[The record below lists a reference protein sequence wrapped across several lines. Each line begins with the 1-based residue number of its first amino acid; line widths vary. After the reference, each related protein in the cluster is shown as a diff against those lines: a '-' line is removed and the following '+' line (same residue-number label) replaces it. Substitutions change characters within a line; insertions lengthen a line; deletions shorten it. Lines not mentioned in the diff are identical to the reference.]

1 MSTPDQ
7 DFYTQLPISPLPLGD
22 LLLTKTQFS
31 TIPNSWHVI
40 ITDIKSS
47 TEAVLSGSHQ
57 NVNLIATGSIVSV
70 LNLAFDMQVTIPFF
84 FGGDGATFVVPECL
98 INKAM
103 QVLALYKASTLENFN
118 LELRTGT
125 VPVNTIYEQ
134 GYHLHIAKYKSS
146 RSFNIPVVLGN
157 GLNYAEKI
165 IKGDDYLLS
174 GHDGTDS
181 ELDLTGMQCRWDKIP
196 PPEDKEEVV
205 TLLVAALDNKQQSA
219 AFSKIMKQI
228 EALYGPH
235 RKRQPISVSRLKL
248 VTTFNRIGLEMRT
261 RLGQFKWLDL
271 LQTWAVNLFG
281 HIYFRTKKGKAY
293 LKSLV
298 EMSDTLVIDGKI
310 NTVISGNVKQR
321 EALQQYLDALEA
333 DGEII
338 YGLHVSGASVM
349 SCYVRDMK
357 DGHIH
362 FVDGSDGGYTQAAR
376 VIKRKLKEINHQQ
389 KAD

>member
-1 MSTPDQ
+1 MLPPDQ
-7 DFYTQLPISPLPLGD
+7 DFYSQLPISPLPLGD
-22 LLLTKTQFS
+22 LLLNEKLFS
-31 TIPNSWHVI
+31 TVPNSWHVI

-47 TEAVLSGSHQ
+47 TEAVLSGSHE

-70 LNLAFDMQVTIPFF
+70 LNLAFDMNITIPFF
-84 FGGDGATFVVPECL
+84 FGGDGATFIVPPCL

-103 QVLALYKASTLENFN
+103 QVLSLYKASTLTNFN

-125 VPVNTIYEQ
+125 VPVKTIYEQ
-134 GYHLHIAKYKSS
+134 GFHLHIAKYRSSKS
-146 RSFNIPVVLGN
+146 FYIPIILGN

-174 GHDGTDS
+174 GHDTTVD
-181 ELDLTGMQCRWDKIP
+181 ELNLTGMQCRWDKIL
-196 PPEDKEEVV
+196 PPENKEEVV
-205 TLLVAALDNKQQSA
+205 TLLVAALHHKGQAA
-219 AFSKIMKQI
+219 AFSKIMKKI
-228 EALYGPH
+228 EAIYGPH

-261 RLGQFKWLDL
+261 RLGQFKWLHL
-271 LQTWAVNLFG
+271 VQTWAVNLFG
-281 HIYFRTKKGKAY
+281 HVFFLTRRGRAY

-310 NTVISGNVKQR
+310 NTVISGNIKQR
-321 EALQQYLDALEA
+321 EALQQYLDELEA
-333 DGEII
+333 SGEII
-338 YGLHVSGASVM
+338 YGLHVSNASVM

-376 VIKRKLKEINHQQ
+376 VIKGKLKEINN
-389 KAD
+389 